1 MDFFDRIIN
10 NIIMITILILLVYC
24 CYVTLRL
31 DDMWQMIVEQK
42 QLIEIQE
49 QKIKQLQI
57 LTLKKIGVI
66 S

>member
-31 DDMWQMIVEQK
+31 DDMWQ
-42 QLIEIQE
+42 LIIEQE
-49 QKIKQLQI
+49 QKIKNLQI
-57 LTLKKIGVI
+57 LALKKIGVI

>member
-24 CYVTLRL
+24 CYITLRL

>member
-1 MDFFDRIIN
+1 MNFTDRVLN
-10 NIIMITILILLVYC
+10 NIIIIAVLIILVYC

-42 QLIEIQE
+42 QLIETQE
-49 QKIKQLQI
+49 QKILQLQI
-57 LTLKKIGVI
+57 LTLKKIGII